1 MHLLTLYQVII
12 GNININSLPNKFERS
27 KKLVMK
33 HTDVLVITEA
43 KLDDPFPTSQF
54 LIKAFTERFRLDRN
68 RNGGGVMIF
77 ARYDDIFSRLL
88 SKHVFLTDIEGSY
101 IELNFRKSKWLLL
114 ETYHPPSLPDPHYFN
129 NLDKSLDT
137 YSNYEKILLVQKQ
150 PPEVFCKKK
159 CS

>member
-1 MHLLTLYQVII
+1 MHLLTLYQVLI
-12 GNININSLPNKFERS
+12 GNININSLPNTFERS

-54 LIKAFTERFRLDRN
+54 LVKAFTERFRLDRN

-77 ARYDDIFSRLL
+77 DRYDDIFSRLL